1 MSRVDDLMQVVMD
14 VLEGSQPE
22 AAMTP
27 ETKLSEIGIDSLE
40 LIEVTLVLEEK
51 LPRSDLFDYVPELT
65 NTIRDVA
72 VEIEKRTKP

>member
-1 MSRVDDLMQVVMD
+1 MSRVDELMQVVMD
-14 VLEGSQPE
+14 VLEGFQPE

-40 LIEVTLVLEEK
+40 LVEVTLVLEEK
-51 LPRSDLFDYVPELT
+51 LPNSDLFDYVPELS

-72 VEIEKRTKP
+72 VEIEKRTES

>member
-1 MSRVDDLMQVVMD
+1 MSRVGELMQVVMD
-14 VLEGSQPE
+14 VLEGFQPE

-40 LIEVTLVLEEK
+40 LIEVILVLEEK
-51 LPRSDLFDYVPELT
+51 LPHSDLFDYVPELP

-72 VEIEKRTKP
+72 VEIEKRAKP